1 MIYSRDCTGANAC
14 PTRRPPKGQH
24 MQIVPV
30 LKGCLAAYAVG
41 VLFNWGGQLLSDA
54 QRSARRLDPWNDLWF
69 SAIFGAI
76 LALPV
81 TVLVLLLWFFLAR
94 RSSTVTYRDALASG
108 AAGTGLVFWAVG
120 NPLPWLL
127 VGLAL
132 GAVFGAVFWLT
143 AFGRRRQ
150 VTLTLR

>member
-1 MIYSRDCTGANAC
+1 
-14 PTRRPPKGQH
+14 

-30 LKGCLAAYAVG
+30 LRGCLAAYAVG
-41 VLFNWGGQLLSDA
+41 VLFNWCGQLLSDA
-54 QRSARRLDPWNDLWF
+54 QRPGQPLDPWNDLWF
-69 SAIFGAI
+69 SAVFGAL

-81 TVLVLLLWFFLAR
+81 TALVIALWFLLAR
-94 RSSTVTYRDALASG
+94 RSSTVTYRDALTSG

-132 GAVFGAVFWLT
+132 GAVFGAAFWLS
-143 AFGRRRQ
+143 AFGFRRQ